1 MHEML
6 MLGLG
11 KTSVTCSNPNPHSDM
26 SVQPAAF
33 GGFTT
38 IQSVDSRLHL
48 EEIAKASCSRGS
60 AGMA

>member
-33 GGFTT
+33 GRFTT

-48 EEIAKASCSRGS
+48 EEIA
-60 AGMA
+60 GMA